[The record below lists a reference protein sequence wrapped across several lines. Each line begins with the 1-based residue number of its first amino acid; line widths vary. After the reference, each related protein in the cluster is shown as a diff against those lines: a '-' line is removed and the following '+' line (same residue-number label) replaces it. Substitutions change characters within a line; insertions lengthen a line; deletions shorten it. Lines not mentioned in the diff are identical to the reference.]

1 MPPSDDAPARQPPG
15 WQGHALAGYADG
27 LPMRGR
33 VWLGVVAVLAFA
45 LLLMLSFGLMM
56 AQRDASLDRAQA
68 QAKREVL
75 RLATELN
82 QTLRL
87 AKAAIEAAERS
98 QEPFT
103 GSLLGD
109 QQPLVQLLNLPFE
122 LERIDP
128 SADDA
133 SFARSSGKW
142 WPGLPRQVDERWVVP
157 LFWQQPDSAGGR
169 VYVIRLDRKALLDRF
184 AFEGFSAG
192 NSMSLFRLEEDGATT
207 VLARYPLVEREQGQT
222 LRGNLAQAVKLQ
234 PSGVF
239 QAAATIDGIHRIVG
253 YERLSGDADRL
264 MIAYGLGIDD
274 ILSTWSSLLPW
285 AAGLTLLVAATMAWG
300 AWRLDRSMLALR
312 RSERHFHALARH
324 LPDVIVRHAP
334 DGRLL
339 YANPAIK
346 EAVGLDPEEVIGRKL
361 SDLGASAELVSLWKA
376 CLDRVLTSGKGETL
390 YFEFPG
396 PIGTR
401 HWESQVTPEP
411 GEPGQSPTALVVSR
425 DITERREAEL
435 RHAAAQQL
443 FETVFRS
450 APEAMSLSERDTGR
464 ILLVNDA
471 FCELFDRPREAV
483 IGRTSVELGLWRRA
497 ELRQQMWQA
506 LMEGGAMRD
515 VEGLG
520 VRPDG
525 QIINVRY
532 SAERVQVNDE
542 ECLLLMFRDV
552 TERKRA
558 EEALA
563 RSELRFRLA
572 ATQGQV
578 WEWDFENGDFSPSR
592 EFFVRLGHNFAQE
605 FRLDQAFGQIVHPED
620 LPRLRWLLHRFLKGE
635 TGFHMEFRAQDANG
649 KWHWFDAQGSGLRDD
664 NGRVT
669 YMAGTAFDISDR
681 KALEEAQ
688 RQTLKHLETVTD
700 ASSALFWTSGTDK
713 GCEWVSQRWLD
724 MTGRTMEDERGEGWR
739 HGIHPDD
746 LEHCARAYEEAF
758 EEREPYTTEYRER
771 NAQGEYRWLLE
782 QGTPRYDADNR
793 FIGYIGSCLDIT
805 ELKQAQATARERG
818 AMLEQV
824 FDVLQDMLFVV
835 DAQERFVFYQA
846 GRGDRLYRAPEEFL
860 GKTLGEVMPPA
871 LTGRLHEAMDRAW
884 TAGMQEVNY
893 ELDLPDGR
901 RHFNA
906 RLAWLPGG
914 DQCMFLVRDTS
925 EQQIAQHE
933 RERLSQFVL
942 LLFRLASRFI
952 NLPVDQ
958 MDQAIDEA
966 LGDMGHFVDVDRAY
980 LFSYDHTACTASNT
994 HEWCGANV
1002 SPQKDTLQ
1010 DLPMSMIPDWI
1021 ETHRQGLRLQV
1032 PDVQAL
1038 PIGALRELLELQ
1050 GIRSLLTLPLMAGDE
1065 CLGFVGLDSVQKVH
1079 DYVDDE
1085 VVLLELFA
1093 QMLVNMQLR
1102 AKTEARI
1109 HELTGQLE
1117 QKVADRTAQLES
1129 TVNRLQAAN
1138 RELESFTYSASHDLR
1153 TPLRGIEGFSALL
1166 LEEHAAQLDAQGME
1180 YLRRIQ
1186 RATMHM
1192 AQLITDLL
1200 AYARLEQMTEHVA
1213 PVPMEPL
1220 VRDVLGTVQDALDE
1234 RQARVVVDVPA
1245 RLQAAADPRGLTMV
1259 LRNLIDNAL
1268 KFTPADRTPE
1278 IRIEARTDN
1287 GLVHLQVADNGMGF
1301 DMKHHDR
1308 IFGMF
1313 QRLHRQ
1319 DQIPGTGI
1327 GLAMVN
1333 KAVTRMGGHIRAE
1346 SAPGQGARFHITL
1359 TAAG

>member
-1 MPPSDDAPARQPPG
+1 MTPKG
-15 WQGHALAGYADG
+15 GLASKD
-27 LPMRGR
+27 R
-33 VWLGVVAVLAFA
+33 VWLSAMALIAVA
-45 LLLMLSFGLMM
+45 LLMLLSTGLMM

-75 RLATELN
+75 RLAAELD
-82 QTLRL
+82 QSLRL
-87 AKAAIEAAERS
+87 AKATIEVAERS
-98 QEPFT
+98 QNLRS
-103 GSLLGD
+103 GDLLGNHR
-109 QQPLVQLLNLPFE
+109 PLVQSLNLPFE
-122 LERIDP
+122 LERV
-128 SADDA
+128 DA
-133 SFARSSGKW
+133 PAGIEGTPGEW
-142 WPGLPRQVDERWVVP
+142 LPGLARQSDEKWVVP
-157 LFWQQPDSAGGR
+157 LVWQQPAAAGGQTYE
-169 VYVIRLDRKALLDRF
+169 VRLSRQALLDRF
-184 AFEGFSAG
+184 ASEGMPAG
-192 NSMSLFRLEEDGATT
+192 SSMSLFRLEDDGATT
-207 VLARYPLVEREQGQT
+207 VLTRHPLVENEQGKR
-222 LRGNLAQAVKLQ
+222 LRGHLAEAVAQQ

-239 QAAATIDGIHRIVG
+239 QATSVIDGIHRIVG
-253 YERLSGDADRL
+253 YQQLPGDAHRL
-264 MIAYGLGIDD
+264 MIVYALGTQGV
-274 ILSTWSSLLPW
+274 LSQWATLLPW
-285 AAGLTLLVAATMAWG
+285 AALLTLLVAATMAWG
-300 AWRLDRSMLALR
+300 AWRLDRSVLALR
-312 RSERHFHALARH
+312 RSERHLQTLTNH
-324 LPDVIVRHAP
+324 LPDVVARY
-334 DGRLL
+334 DREGRFL
-339 YANPAIK
+339 YVNPAV
-346 EAVGLDPEEVIGRKL
+346 ESANGLRPEDMIGRTIR
-361 SDLGASAELVSLWKA
+361 DIGTPEPIAAIWMA
-376 CLDRVLTSGKGETL
+376 CLDRVFGTGQGETV
-390 YFEFPG
+390 YFSYPG
-396 PIGTR
+396 PRGLR
-401 HWESQVTPEP
+401 HWEAQVRLEPTPP
-411 GEPGQSPTALVVSR
+411 GEPPTVLVLNR
-425 DITERREAEL
+425 DITERHEAEQQ
-435 RHAAAQQL
+435 RKSAQQL
-443 FETVFRS
+443 FETVFQS
-450 APEAMSLSERDTGR
+450 APEAMSLSERGTGR
-464 ILLVNDA
+464 LLLVNDA
-471 FCELFDRPREAV
+471 FCELFGRSREAM
-483 IGRTSVELGLWRRA
+483 IGRTSIELGLWRRA
-497 ELRQQMWQA
+497 EHRQQMWQT
-506 LMEGGAMRD
+506 LMEGRTMRD
-515 VEGLG
+515 VEGVGL
-520 VRPDG
+520 RPDG
-525 QIINVRY
+525 QTINVRY
-532 SAERVQVNDE
+532 SAESVQVNGE

-572 ATQGQV
+572 AAQGQV

-592 EFFVRLGHNFAQE
+592 EFFARLGHNVAPE
-605 FRLDQAFGQIVHPED
+605 VRLDQAFGQIVHPED
-620 LPRLRWLLHRFLKGE
+620 LPRLRWQLHRFLKGE
-635 TGFHMEFRAQDANG
+635 TGYHMEFRAHDANG

-700 ASSALFWTSGTDK
+700 ASSALFWTSGTNK

-724 MTGRTMEDERGEGWR
+724 MTGRTMEDECGEGWR
-739 HGIHPDD
+739 QGIHPDD
-746 LEHCARAYEEAF
+746 LEHCTRTYEEAF

-884 TAGMQEVNY
+884 TAGMQEVDY

-901 RHFNA
+901 HHFNA

-914 DQCMFLVRDTS
+914 DQCIFLVRDTS

-966 LGDMGHFVDVDRAY
+966 LGDMGRFVDADRAY

-1002 SPQKDTLQ
+1002 SPQKDMLQ

-1021 ETHRQGLRLQV
+1021 ETHRHGLRLQV

-1050 GIRSLLTLPLMAGDE
+1050 GIKSLLTLPLMAGEE

-1166 LEEHAAQLDAQGME
+1166 LEEHAAQLDAQGLE

-1192 AQLITDLL
+1192 SQLITDLL

-1213 PVPMEPL
+1213 PVPMAPL